1 MEGPDPERIVAVSI
15 MRSGDALLD
24 VVRDIEPA
32 VRVGKILIQRDESTI
47 EKKAKLFYCK
57 VPSDIARQNVLLC
70 DPMLATGGSALKAI
84 EVQYIGPCLSRHW
97 RGPHRSPKPGGSYET
112 GSDGA
117 AGWPPGPN
125 RVPTGLPAA
134 CGAAVGALGVRILV
148 VHRYGTVE

>member
-1 MEGPDPERIVAVSI
+1 MPTMVASLHKIIPSKTKHIHFVLINCLPSSFLCLSNVQQFAVQIQLLITICHWSSFDGVEGPDPERIVAVSI

-70 DPMLATGGSALKAI
+70 DPMLATGGK
-84 EVQYIGPCLSRHW
+84 
-97 RGPHRSPKPGGSYET
+97 
-112 GSDGA
+112 
-117 AGWPPGPN
+117 
-125 RVPTGLPAA
+125 
-134 CGAAVGALGVRILV
+134 
-148 VHRYGTVE
+148 